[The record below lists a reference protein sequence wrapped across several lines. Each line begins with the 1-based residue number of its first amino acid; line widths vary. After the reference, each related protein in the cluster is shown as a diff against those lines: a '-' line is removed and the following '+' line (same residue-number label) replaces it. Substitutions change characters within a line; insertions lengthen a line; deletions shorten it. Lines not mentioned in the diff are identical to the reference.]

1 MFTLRKYFVNNFLQV
16 LAQLFFNDLFIY
28 FLNCIFVYN
37 KQENMTWTWTS
48 LGKHKNTKSKKQ
60 KL

>member
-37 KQENMTWTWTS
+37 KQENM
-48 LGKHKNTKSKKQ
+48 NIFR
-60 KL
+60 